1 MTPAAKLPDGKDRIC
16 MFTKSTSVIMALILL
31 STGATTAVAQ
41 TARNRPGTK
50 SSVAETEQD
59 KTIREQEQQILLLQS
74 QLEKAKIVPRGLDA
88 PVDPDTYVIGP
99 ADQFLLVLR
108 GKAQREFTLT
118 VLPEGVVILPNHG
131 AFPVAGLT
139 ISQFRAELKKHLTQY
154 YKNVDF
160 DCQLVVPRHFVVY
173 VLGEVDEPG
182 AVELH
187 APFRVNTAIEEANG
201 LAFNGSERY
210 IEIRENGETVREVD
224 LFLFWNQGD
233 INENPV
239 LKEGQSVYVP
249 ARHTTAVAYGEV
261 WNARTFEI
269 KPGETV
275 ADVIRYAGGPTN
287 YADFDRIIVESY
299 DRSSHATIKHYT
311 FDQLGSV
318 AIQNRDIVVLPDR
331 RTFEGGDYVQLR
343 GGGGREGT
351 VYIEEG
357 ETIGSFIP
365 RFARLM
371 ENHDLDRAVIEREN
385 DDGTVTHIPVA
396 FEKLIA
402 GDLEADVPLQKG
414 DIISVPL
421 VDDYVYVS
429 GEVVSPGEIPYQRG
443 LPAERYIAMAG
454 GPTRAGSINKIT
466 IYSTDGTSRKGDRNS
481 KVFRGDTV
489 LLERTVTSYV
499 GPMFIAFTSLT
510 SLILSVIAVSR

>member
-1 MTPAAKLPDGKDRIC
+1 
-16 MFTKSTSVIMALILL
+16 MFIKSTSVMVVLALLL
-31 STGATTAVAQ
+31 TSATSTLAQ
-41 TARNRPGTK
+41 TSRSRTETRSGPD
-50 SSVAETEQD
+50 ETELE

-74 QLEKAKIVPRGLDA
+74 QLDKAKIAPRGLDA

-108 GKAQREFTLT
+108 GKAQREFSLQ

-139 ISQFRAELKKHLTQY
+139 INQFRAELKKHLKQY

-160 DCQLVVPRHFVVY
+160 DCQLVTPRHFVVY
-173 VLGEVDEPG
+173 VLGEVEKPG

-187 APFRVNTAIEEANG
+187 APFRVSTAIEEAEG
-201 LAFNGSERY
+201 LTFRGSDRY
-210 IEIRENGETVREVD
+210 IEIRENGKTVREVD
-224 LFLFWNQGD
+224 LYLFLNQG
-233 INENPV
+233 IVAENPV
-239 LKEGQSVYVP
+239 LREGQSVYVP
-249 ARHTTAVAYGEV
+249 ARHTTAVALGEV
-261 WNARTFEI
+261 WHPQTLEI
-269 KPGETV
+269 RPGETV
-275 ADVIRYAGGPTN
+275 ADIVRYAGGPTN
-287 YADFDRIIVESY
+287 YADLDRVIVESY
-299 DRSSHATIKHYT
+299 DRSSRATIEYYSFEQIDT
-311 FDQLGSV
+311 V
-318 AIQNRDIVVLPDR
+318 AVQNRDIVVMPDR
-331 RTFEGGDYVQLR
+331 RTFQGGDYVQLR
-343 GGGGREGT
+343 GGGGREGK

-371 ENHDLDRAVIEREN
+371 EDHDIERAVIEREN
-385 DDGTVTHIPVA
+385 EDGSTSYIPVD

-402 GDLEADVPLQKG
+402 GDREADVPLQRG

-421 VDDYVYVS
+421 MDDLVYVS
-429 GEVVSPGEIPYQRG
+429 GEVVSPGEIPFQRG

-454 GPTRAGSINKIT
+454 GPTRAGSINKIK
-466 IYSTDGTSRKGDRNS
+466 IYSTDGTIRDGDRNS
-481 KVFRGDTV
+481 QVYRGDTI

-499 GPMFIAFTSLT
+499 GPMFVAFTSLT